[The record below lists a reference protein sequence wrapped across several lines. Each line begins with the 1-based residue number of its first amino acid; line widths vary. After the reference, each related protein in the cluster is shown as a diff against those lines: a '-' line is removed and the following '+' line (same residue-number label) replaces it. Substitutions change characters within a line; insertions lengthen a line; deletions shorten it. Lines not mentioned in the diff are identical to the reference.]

1 MTNPASYTILMFRS
15 FFRPAL
21 VAIAVIA
28 MTGCGDDPVDTP
40 TGPTPQPL
48 TEVFTGTLTVNG
60 AVTHPFSATTAG
72 SLTATLSNIV
82 PDENPTVGLSLGTWN
97 GSACAVVISTDAAVR
112 TTVVYGTVNQPGQL
126 CVRIYDVGRI
136 ASANDYEI
144 TVVHP

>member
-1 MTNPASYTILMFRS
+1 MFRL
-15 FFRPAL
+15 FFRSAL

-28 MTGCGDDPVDTP
+28 MFGCGDDSVDTP
-40 TGPTPQPL
+40 TIPTPQPV
-48 TEVFTGTLTVNG
+48 TEIFTGTLSVNG

-72 SLTATLSNIV
+72 NLTATLTNIV

-112 TTVVYGTVNQPGQL
+112 TTVVYGTVNQAGQL

-136 ASANDYEI
+136 ANANDYEI

>member
-1 MTNPASYTILMFRS
+1 MFRS
-15 FFRPAL
+15 FFRPAS

-28 MTGCGDDPVDTP
+28 MFGCGDDSVDTP
-40 TGPTPQPL
+40 TVPTPQPV
-48 TEVFTGTLTVNG
+48 TEVFTGTLSVNG
-60 AVTHPFSATTAG
+60 GVTHPFSATTAG
-72 SLTATLSNIV
+72 SLTATLTNIA

-112 TTVVYGTVNQPGQL
+112 TTVVYGTVNQAGQL

-136 ASANDYEI
+136 ANPNDYEI

>member
-1 MTNPASYTILMFRS
+1 MFRS
-15 FFRPAL
+15 FFRPAS

-28 MTGCGDDPVDTP
+28 MFGCGDDPVDTP
-40 TGPTPQPL
+40 TVPTPQPV
-48 TEVFTGTLTVNG
+48 TEVFTGTLSVNG
-60 AVTHPFSATTAG
+60 GVTHPFLATTAG
-72 SLTATLSNIV
+72 SLTATLTNIA

-112 TTVVYGTVNQPGQL
+112 TTVVYGTVNQAGQL

-136 ASANDYEI
+136 ANANDYEI